1 MVSTKEGTLY
11 PELVEPYYGDTGGG
25 GGGYD
30 VPQIPDPVPDPVIP
44 KPVTATLDPADTEP
58 TPTPT
63 PSTPI
68 APPYTD
74 AEIYAWDCPTLAAK
88 LQEVSQIMMQS
99 RFTAEAAQVWE
110 ATRAKMQ
117 MVYNADCVVSQPQA
131 EPEPAEN
138 QSPIARAGNAIT
150 IKLPVNMVELDGSA
164 SSDPEAGPLTFS
176 WNQTA
181 GPSTAQIMGADRA
194 MATVSGLIEGYYSF
208 RLTVFDVLG
217 ASNSATVNVTVQPAS
232 VVAPVDTPPTPVDVI
247 DPAPVPPIIQTT
259 VNTAPISN
267 PGSGPYG
274 AGGGGGGGGSK
285 GKDGPIGTA
294 DKKTDW
300 FKWAVI
306 AWAAAGIAYIAFAK
320 ND

>member
-1 MVSTKEGTLY
+1 MVSTKTGGVSPNLDEF
-11 PELVEPYYGDTGGG
+11 YYDDTGGG

-44 KPVTATLDPADTEP
+44 KPVTVTLEPEPGP

-63 PSTPI
+63 PTTPI
-68 APPYTD
+68 APLYSD
-74 AEIYAWDCPTLAAK
+74 AEIYAWDCPTLATK
-88 LQEVSQIMMQS
+88 LQEVNQIMAQS

-110 ATRAKMQ
+110 AMRSKMQ
-117 MVYNADCVVSQPQA
+117 MVYNADCVVAQP
-131 EPEPAEN
+131 EPEPEPEN

-150 IKLPVNMVELDGSA
+150 IRLPVNMVQLDGSA

-181 GPSTAQIMGADRA
+181 GPNSAQIIGADRA
-194 MATVSGLIEGYYSF
+194 IATVSGLIEGFYSF

-217 ASNSATVNVTVQPAS
+217 ATNSAMVNVTVQPAS
-232 VVAPVDTPPTPVDVI
+232 VIPQPDTPPTPVDAI
-247 DPAPVPPIIQTT
+247 EPQPTPPIIQTT

-285 GKDGPIGTA
+285 PKGAPVGAVNNTG
-294 DKKTDW
+294 DW

-306 AWAAAGIAYIAFAK
+306 AWSVAGIAYIAFAK